1 MLRNYLKIA
10 FRSLARNS
18 VYSFI
23 NIVGLSIGFTCSI
36 LYSTTGVAD
45 ELTFDT
51 YFSKYDR
58 IYLVKQNSKVD
69 SGISTRPF
77 IPLPL
82 FEILQQQDSR
92 IKNAAIT
99 INQTALLTV
108 GDRKINKNGL
118 AL

>member
-23 NIVGLSIGFTCSI
+23 NIVGLSIGITCSI
-36 LYSTTGVAD
+36 LILLWVAD

-51 YFSKYDR
+51 YFSKHNT
-58 IYLVKQNSKVD
+58 IYQVKQNSKVD

-92 IKNAAIT
+92 IKNAAISQL
-99 INQTALLTV
+99 IKQLCLLWAIV
-108 GDRKINKNGL
+108 KSLRMDWM
-118 AL
+118 